1 MLETAQIKQLIERSK
16 GRFEKYKGGFD
27 AISRAYLSQFKK
39 EVMESLRKRNKSHI
53 FIPVIPSKV
62 RRILASFQESYFAN
76 EDIVKLEQSLE
87 YPQLAD
93 FVKTLQTAFN
103 HYTQKEIKLFS
114 VLSRNM
120 LDAIL
125 YGTPIMRVYWS
136 GNTPILENVS
146 IYDVYLDPDA
156 TSNADLNYLVH
167 NIYLSKNQI

>member
-39 EVMESLRKRNKSHI
+39 EVKESLRNRNKSHI

-103 HYTQKEIKLFS
+103 HYTQKEIKLFQGCRCLCAWAADRS
-114 VLSRNM
+114 ADRTLGKLCQCRGLRQRNLLLS
-120 LDAIL
+120 AH
-125 YGTPIMRVYWS
+125 
-136 GNTPILENVS
+136 
-146 IYDVYLDPDA
+146 
-156 TSNADLNYLVH
+156 VH
-167 NIYLSKNQI
+167 QWRSRGSSAVFI